1 VDLNS
6 YAELAVRL
14 VNTAGGGGED
24 GDRLVN
30 LDGLRALVADREHLK
45 TGMTRN
51 DLDALRA
58 LRAEFRAFFV
68 ACAAGD
74 GEDAA
79 AQLNTLL
86 IQHPVHPQLSGHDGQ
101 SWHVHYTESGS
112 VADKYAAGAVMGL
125 AVRLTD
131 LGIDRFG
138 VCQAPGCLGVFIDI
152 STSNTRR
159 YCSDRCMN
167 RANVS
172 AFRAR
177 KRGEDEADTKAPG
190 ATVLQNGR
198 DGGTVPPPAPRR
210 GSYEPGAET
219 LVRRYCG
226 IPYCGPACREVIH
239 KRTANR

>member
-14 VNTAGGGGED
+14 VNTAGGAGED
-24 GDRLVN
+24 GDRLAS
-30 LDGLRALVADREHLK
+30 LDGLRALVADRQHLN
-45 TGMTRN
+45 TGVTRS
-51 DLDALRA
+51 DLDALRS
-58 LRAEFRAFFV
+58 LRAEFRAFFA
-68 ACAAGD
+68 ACADSD

-79 AQLNTLL
+79 ARLNALL

-101 SWHVHYTESGS
+101 RWHVHYTESGS

-138 VCQAPGCLGVFIDI
+138 VCQAAGCRGVFIDI

-177 KRGEDEADTKAPG
+177 KRGSDDGEPRDPRTPTG
-190 ATVLQNGR
+190 AGS
-198 DGGTVPPPAPRR
+198 PR
-210 GSYEPGAET
+210 
-219 LVRRYCG
+219 
-226 IPYCGPACREVIH
+226 
-239 KRTANR
+239 

>member
-1 VDLNS
+1 MDLNS

-14 VNTAGGGGED
+14 VNTAGGAGED
-24 GDRLVN
+24 GDRLAS
-30 LDGLRALVADREHLK
+30 LDGLRALVADREHLN
-45 TGMTRN
+45 TGVTRS
-51 DLDALRA
+51 DLDALRS

-68 ACAAGD
+68 ACADAD

-79 AQLNTLL
+79 ARLNALL
-86 IQHPVHPQLSGHDGQ
+86 IQHPVHPQLSGHDKQ
-101 SWHVHYTESGS
+101 RWHVHYTESGS

-131 LGIDRFG
+131 LGLDRFG
-138 VCQAPGCLGVFIDI
+138 VCQATGCRGVFIDS

-177 KRGEDEADTKAPG
+177 KRGEDDREPK
-190 ATVLQNGR
+190 
-198 DGGTVPPPAPRR
+198 
-210 GSYEPGAET
+210 GS
-219 LVRRYCG
+219 
-226 IPYCGPACREVIH
+226 
-239 KRTANR
+239 

>member
-24 GDRLVN
+24 GDRLTSV
-30 LDGLRALVADREHLK
+30 DGLRTLVADREHLSA
-45 TGMTRN
+45 GTRN
-51 DLDALRA
+51 DLESLRG
-58 LRAEFRAFFV
+58 LRAEFRAFFA

-74 GEDAA
+74 GADAA
-79 AQLNTLL
+79 ARLNALL

-101 SWHVHYTESGS
+101 TWHVHYTESGS
-112 VADKYAAGAVMGL
+112 VADKYAAGAAMGL

-131 LGIDRFG
+131 LGIERFG
-138 VCQAPGCLGVFIDI
+138 VCQAAGCQGVFIDS

-159 YCSDRCMN
+159 YCSERCMN

-177 KRGEDEADTKAPG
+177 KRSDD
-190 ATVLQNGR
+190 
-198 DGGTVPPPAPRR
+198 
-210 GSYEPGAET
+210 EPGARAPEA
-219 LVRRYCG
+219 
-226 IPYCGPACREVIH
+226 AC
-239 KRTANR
+239 

>member
-1 VDLNS
+1 MDLNS

-30 LDGLRALVADREHLK
+30 LDGLRALVADREHLS

-51 DLDALRA
+51 DLDALRG
-58 LRAEFRAFFV
+58 LRSEFRDFFV
-68 ACAAGD
+68 ACADGD

-79 AQLNTLL
+79 ARLNTLL
-86 IQHPVHPQLSGHDGQ
+86 IQHPVHPLLSGHDGQ
-101 SWHVHYTESGS
+101 PWHVHYTESGS
-112 VADKYAAGAVMGL
+112 MADRYAAGAVMGL

-131 LGIDRFG
+131 LGIGRFG
-138 VCQAPGCLGVFIDI
+138 VCQAAGCQGVFIDV
-152 STSNTRR
+152 SSSNTRR

-177 KRGEDEADTKAPG
+177 KRGEE
-190 ATVLQNGR
+190 
-198 DGGTVPPPAPRR
+198 
-210 GSYEPGAET
+210 GAEQ
-219 LVRRYCG
+219 
-226 IPYCGPACREVIH
+226 A
-239 KRTANR
+239 TASS